1 VPVVPCSVA
10 VISEYDLGGFSERLD
25 TWYARSE
32 DDVLMYGRGSDNVVY
47 LGDWMI
53 ERFPLA
59 RACDNEPLRVSD
71 EMGVQRALDRAIQA
85 IQRHKQ
91 VYSNQLHPLLC
102 ALTSAELVAYSDQS
116 LDWMS
121 HILSGNFRSMLIDI
135 FGRSY
140 PEHEFFMVDRDAVA
154 RYKARVHANVALLC
168 DRIEA
173 MLTNVVRVAA

>member
-85 IQRHKQ
+85 
-91 VYSNQLHPLLC
+91 N
-102 ALTSAELVAYSDQS
+102 QS